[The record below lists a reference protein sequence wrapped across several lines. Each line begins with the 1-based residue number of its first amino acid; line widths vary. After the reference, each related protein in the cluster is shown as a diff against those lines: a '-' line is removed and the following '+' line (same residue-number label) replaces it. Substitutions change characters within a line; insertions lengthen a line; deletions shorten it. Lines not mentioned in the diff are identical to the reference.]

1 MRWPTQLLARSN
13 DAHRSSDAFAA
24 TAQDPFD
31 AREAF
36 TVDAA
41 DWQANSMPRGM
52 VYTCRTCDAQVQIQI
67 TFGPEI
73 PADKRKSN
81 EQFISDIGGDD
92 VARKRFADSMMRS
105 MVPAV
110 PNVSI
115 EVTRTGISKLGGLK
129 VFQMQ
134 SRVEMGA
141 QRSHDTSMLAIHR
154 NRIVKVTLNYFDGA
168 MDAETELSNKVASF
182 YRSFEFK

>member
-92 VARKRFADSMMRS
+92 VARKRLRLHDAQHGS
-105 MVPAV
+105 
-110 PNVSI
+110 
-115 EVTRTGISKLGGLK
+115 GGTK
-129 VFQMQ
+129 C
-134 SRVEMGA
+134 E
-141 QRSHDTSMLAIHR
+141 H
-154 NRIVKVTLNYFDGA
+154 
-168 MDAETELSNKVASF
+168 
-182 YRSFEFK
+182 